1 MPKRGN
7 TLYFIWKKI
16 GGEWQFI
23 FRMWERSP
31 AYVRMYLAEM
41 GYEGEYQWKA
51 KSGKWHYAKLVR

>member
-16 GGEWQFI
+16 DGEWQFI

-31 AYVRMYLAEM
+31 AYVRMYLAEG
-41 GYEGEYQWKA
+41 GYSGEYQWKA
-51 KSGKWHYAKLVR
+51 KSGKWHYAKLA